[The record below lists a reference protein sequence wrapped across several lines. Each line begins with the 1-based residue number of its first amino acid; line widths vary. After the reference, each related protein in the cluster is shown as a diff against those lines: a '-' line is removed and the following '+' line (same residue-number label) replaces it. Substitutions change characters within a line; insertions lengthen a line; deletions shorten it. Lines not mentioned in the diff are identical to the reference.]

1 MPNYLVSA
9 SDDAVVLRN
18 YEGMLVRY
26 QAEDKPSTVQSARTR
41 GVSALLN
48 GGKTLLMPEGD
59 ERMARRQLHVL
70 GPREQD
76 PSPGKA
82 DSLLDLS
89 PRIDGEGVLASWH
102 EE

>member
-1 MPNYLVSA
+1 
-9 SDDAVVLRN
+9 
-18 YEGMLVRY
+18 
-26 QAEDKPSTVQSARTR
+26 
-41 GVSALLN
+41 
-48 GGKTLLMPEGD
+48 MPEGD

-89 PRIDGEGVLASWH
+89 PGTRRIDGEEVLASWH